1 MLLVLC
7 SPTHPHIP
15 CLHLLNILLYI
26 TLIYFT
32 LFYFTL
38 LYFTLLYFTIL
49 YFTLLYFTILCFTSL
64 QNNLLTAGLE
74 DNDVI
79 DAMSGAIALSLPTL
93 ISVPGTICG
102 LGGPDPEASG
112 DLFHS

>member
-1 MLLVLC
+1 MLTYPP
-7 SPTHPHIP
+7 SN
-15 CLHLLNILLYI
+15 HLTLYFILLYFPS
-26 TLIYFT
+26 LYSPS
-32 LFYFTL
+32 
-38 LYFTLLYFTIL
+38 LYFTLLY
-49 YFTLLYFTILCFTSL
+49 FTSL
-64 QNNLLTAGLE
+64 QNNLLTSGLE

-112 DLFHS
+112 DTIYFTADMT

>member
-1 MLLVLC
+1 MLLVL
-7 SPTHPHIP
+7 HFKAIFM
-15 CLHLLNILLYI
+15 LNYPASNYL
-26 TLIYFT
+26 T
-32 LFYFTL
+32 
-38 LYFTLLYFTIL
+38 LYFI
-49 YFTLLYFTILCFTSL
+49 LLYFTILCFTLL
-64 QNNLLTAGLE
+64 QYNLLTAGLE

-112 DLFHS
+112 DLFHTRHDTIYFTANMT

>member
-1 MLLVLC
+1 MLLVLYFK
-7 SPTHPHIP
+7 I
-15 CLHLLNILLYI
+15 LFMLNYPASNYLTLYFILLYC
-26 TLIYFT
+26 
-32 LFYFTL
+32 
-38 LYFTLLYFTIL
+38 
-49 YFTLLYFTILCFTSL
+49 TILCFTLL
-64 QNNLLTAGLE
+64 QYNLLTAGLE

-112 DLFHS
+112 DLFHSKHDIIYFTVNMT